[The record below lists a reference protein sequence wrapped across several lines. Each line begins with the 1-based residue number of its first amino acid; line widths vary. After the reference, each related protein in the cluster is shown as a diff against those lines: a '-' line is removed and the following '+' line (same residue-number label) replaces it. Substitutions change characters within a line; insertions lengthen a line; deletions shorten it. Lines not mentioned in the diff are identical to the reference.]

1 MRVISSGDGVQK
13 VILFASSWLSNCTV
27 IHHSRFIIIGFEN
40 CYSQIFEKGCCIKS
54 ILTFLR
60 NLSKVLSMYL
70 LIYLIISNFSYF
82 SNKKHN
88 TVFSRRQAIQLLF
101 FYWWKLN
108 LKFFWYFNRAR
119 KIAHPY
125 TLTCVLK
132 GSCTTDTEL
141 PCLSYSLWLIHW
153 SHATHLTRLDTACQ
167 SRQCVCHRCF
177 LLFLLLF
184 WACFFCEKIFTSF
197 PVARSSHTSHTILD
211 GVIIKLAPVH
221 PHSFLLNQYST
232 DA

>member
-1 MRVISSGDGVQK
+1 
-13 VILFASSWLSNCTV
+13 
-27 IHHSRFIIIGFEN
+27 
-40 CYSQIFEKGCCIKS
+40 
-54 ILTFLR
+54 
-60 NLSKVLSMYL
+60 MYL
-70 LIYLIISNFSYF
+70 LIYLIISNFSCF

-88 TVFSRRQAIQLLF
+88 TVFSRRRAIQLLF

-132 GSCTTDTEL
+132 GSCITDTEL

-153 SHATHLTRLDTACQ
+153 SHATHLTRLDTGCQ

-177 LLFLLLF
+177 LLSLLLI
-184 WACFFCEKIFTSF
+184 WACFFREKIFDSF
-197 PVARSSHTSHTILD
+197 IVATSSHTSHSILD
-211 GVIIKLAPVH
+211 EVIIKSAPI
-221 PHSFLLNQYST
+221 Y
-232 DA
+232 